1 MKYKDLDFGYKEHS
15 TWKYLDS
22 GLRKCLHQEDVSAL
36 SSLAFHSIS
45 MKFSLQFMF
54 QGFCQTLRIFISFST
69 CRSGFPSKYRA
80 EDFSPM
86 KNIIL
91 FQTLKCKEMFQNCL
105 WWYDT
110 DFQFLLL
117 EILIQWVKYE
127 VGNLFSEYLPMIQ
140 GMSYKILTSRA
151 YRKWAYHDKV

>member
-1 MKYKDLDFGYKEHS
+1 MSLLSPAWLSIVFQWNFLYSSCFKVFVKRLEFSFLSLLAGVAFLQS
-15 TWKYLDS
+15 T
-22 GLRKCLHQEDVSAL
+22 E
-36 SSLAFHSIS
+36 
-45 MKFSLQFMF
+45 
-54 QGFCQTLRIFISFST
+54 LRISVQWKT
-69 CRSGFPSKYRA
+69 
-80 EDFSPM
+80 
-86 KNIIL
+86 IL

-110 DFQFLLL
+110 DFQILLL